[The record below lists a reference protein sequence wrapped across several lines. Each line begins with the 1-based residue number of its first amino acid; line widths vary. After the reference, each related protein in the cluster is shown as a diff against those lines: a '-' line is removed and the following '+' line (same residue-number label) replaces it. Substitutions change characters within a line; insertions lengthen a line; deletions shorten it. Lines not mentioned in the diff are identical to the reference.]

1 MDSGILLGI
10 FWKLAVVQ
18 DLIVGEDQQVR
29 AAIVKVSDPQG
40 NTRLLRR
47 SVKHLYPIEVRNDT
61 EESQTPNKEENTVTV
76 HSVADIILNNYNI
89 PLCYT
94 WSLPLPYFHCMS
106 FP

>member
-1 MDSGILLGI
+1 M
-10 FWKLAVVQ
+10 VQ

-76 HSVADIILNNYNI
+76 YSSKI
-89 PLCYT
+89 PESTESQRNRRPRREAAMKGELRHKE
-94 WSLPLPYFHCMS
+94 SQHK
-106 FP
+106 